1 MRARGF
7 LPSRRAVTAV
17 EFALVAPVFLI
28 MAFGIFDMGVMM
40 FVNLS
45 LESAALSAARYGS
58 TGATP
63 KSGSREGVLK
73 KIISDETYGMI
84 AENDVSIQTFIYP
97 DFNSAAKAEWLTDLN
112 GNGNW
117 DEGEPFNDV
126 NGNGVWD
133 GDDGVAGV
141 GGADAV
147 VVYRVTALYRYK
159 TPFLED
165 EFGAARLNASAPVL
179 NEPF

>member
-1 MRARGF
+1 MARGF

-17 EFALVAPVFLI
+17 EFALVAPVFLM

-40 FVNLS
+40 FLNMS
-45 LESAALSAARYGS
+45 LESATLSAARYGS
-58 TGATP
+58 TGAEP
-63 KSGSREGVLK
+63 ESGSREGVLK

-84 AENDVSIQTFIYP
+84 APGDVSIQTFIYP
-97 DFNSAAKAEWLTDLN
+97 DFELAAKAEWLMDLN
-112 GNGNW
+112 GDGAWN
-117 DEGEPFNDV
+117 EGEPFHDV

-147 VVYRVTALYRYK
+147 VVYRVTAIYRYR
-159 TPFLED
+159 TPFLEAQL
-165 EFGAARLNASAPVL
+165 GAARLNAAAPVL